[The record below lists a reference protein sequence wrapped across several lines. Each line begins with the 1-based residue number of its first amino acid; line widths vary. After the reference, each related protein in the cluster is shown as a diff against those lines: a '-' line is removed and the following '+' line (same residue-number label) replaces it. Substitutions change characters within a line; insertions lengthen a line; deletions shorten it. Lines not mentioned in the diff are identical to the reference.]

1 MPDASAIPEK
11 KSPGAEMRRRILDAA
26 ALLLAENGYQATT
39 LRGIAD
45 AAGLKA
51 GSIYYHFASK
61 EQITVEVLNEGV
73 EYVSAAVS
81 RAVEDLPADADGRTV
96 LKAAIE
102 AHLSALSAHKAYT
115 RASIRCFSMVPQEIR
130 DQTIDIRR
138 DFDGIWLD
146 TLKRARAQ
154 GALTGPHTAAA
165 DLREVHRII
174 LGALNWA
181 IEKRG
186 GPSRR
191 DHALSDT
198 LLSLLSA

>member
-1 MPDASAIPEK
+1 
-11 KSPGAEMRRRILDAA
+11 MRRRILDAA
-26 ALLLAENGYQATT
+26 ALSLAENGYQATT

-45 AAGLKA
+45 VAGLKA

-73 EYVSAAVS
+73 EYVSAAVRS
-81 RAVEDLPADADGRTV
+81 AVTALPDEADGRTV

-115 RASIRCFSMVPQEIR
+115 RASIRCFSMVPEEIR
-130 DQTIDIRR
+130 EQTIEIRR

-146 TLKRARAQ
+146 TLKRARNH
-154 GALTGPHTAAA
+154 GALTGHA

-174 LGALNWA
+174 LGALNWT

-186 GPSRR
+186 GPSTR
-191 DHALSDT
+191 DNALSDT
-198 LLSLLSA
+198 LLSLLAA